1 MPKNHK
7 PCPTLNSEK
16 LAGEITRVHLDDVA
30 KAFGLVADALNRAR
44 DQWIPRQAVFEAL
57 VHTLAG
63 LGCEGQTSEQA
74 AIALEA
80 AAHQLRN
87 DSNPRLSS

>member
-7 PCPTLNSEK
+7 PCPTLNSDE